1 MDNDFRKTLT
11 KKERLSVGTDLSRLF
26 ASGRYGITDGF
37 RYCYRIGNGLPFN
50 RIVVSVP
57 KKCFRRA
64 VKRNLLKR
72 RIREAY
78 RLNKNLLPVNAEK
91 GGTDIIFI
99 YRTKDI
105 LDFGTIVLS
114 VRNILESLAT
124 KVTAMDTTPKYS
136 LGETIKEAPEAAQ
149 KDAPEAAQK
158 DAPEAV
164 QKEAPNAAQKDALEA
179 AQQEALEA
187 AQQEA
192 PEEMQKETVLQLK
205 EGPET
210 TRKETQQEKPEE
222 TSESDEQH

>member
-1 MDNDFRKTLT
+1 MK

-26 ASGRYGITDGF
+26 TSGRYGITDGF

-114 VRNILESLAT
+114 VRNILESLAA
-124 KVTAMDTTPKYS
+124 KVVAMNATPKYS
-136 LGETIKEAPEAAQ
+136 LGETIN
-149 KDAPEAAQK
+149 
-158 DAPEAV
+158 
-164 QKEAPNAAQKDALEA
+164 EAPNAAQKDALEA
-179 AQQEALEA
+179 AQQEAPDA
-187 AQQEA
+187 AQKDA
-192 PEEMQKETVLQLK
+192 LEEMQKETALQLK
-205 EGPET
+205 EVPET

-222 TSESDEQH
+222 TPESDEQH

>member
-1 MDNDFRKTLT
+1 MDNDFRKTLK

-26 ASGRYGITDGF
+26 ASGRYGFTDGF
-37 RYCYRIGNGLPFN
+37 RYCYRIGNELPFN

-91 GGTDIIFI
+91 GGTDILFI
-99 YRTKDI
+99 YSSKDI
-105 LDFGTIVLS
+105 LDFNAVVLS
-114 VRNILESLAT
+114 VRNILEGLAA
-124 KVTAMDTTPKYS
+124 KVTEMDATPKYS
-136 LGETIKEAPEAAQ
+136 PEETIKETP
-149 KDAPEAAQK
+149 DAAQK

-164 QKEAPNAAQKDALEA
+164 QKDI
-179 AQQEALEA
+179 
-187 AQQEA
+187 
-192 PEEMQKETVLQLK
+192 PEEMQKETALQLK
-205 EGPET
+205 EVPET

-222 TSESDEQH
+222 TADSDEQH

>member
-1 MDNDFRKTLT
+1 MDNDFRKTLK

-26 ASGRYGITDGF
+26 ASGRYGFTDGF
-37 RYCYRIGNGLPFN
+37 RYCYRIGNELPFN

-105 LDFGTIVLS
+105 LDFNAVVLS
-114 VRNILESLAT
+114 VRNILESLAA
-124 KVTAMDTTPKYS
+124 KVTAMDATPKHS
-136 LGETIKEAPEAAQ
+136 LGETIQEAP
-149 KDAPEAAQK
+149 
-158 DAPEAV
+158 
-164 QKEAPNAAQKDALEA
+164 
-179 AQQEALEA
+179 EA

-192 PEEMQKETVLQLK
+192 PDAAQKDALDEMQKETALQLK
-205 EGPET
+205 EVPET

-222 TSESDEQH
+222 TPESDEQH

>member
-1 MDNDFRKTLT
+1 MDNDFRKTLK

-37 RYCYRIGNGLPFN
+37 RYCYRIGNGLSFN

-105 LDFGTIVLS
+105 LDFDTIVLS
-114 VRNILESLAT
+114 VRNILESLAA
-124 KVTAMDTTPKYS
+124 KVVAMDATPKYS

-149 KDAPEAAQK
+149 QEVPEAAQQEAPDAAQK
-158 DAPEAV
+158 DAPES
-164 QKEAPNAAQKDALEA
+164 AQKDA
-179 AQQEALEA
+179 
-187 AQQEA
+187 
-192 PEEMQKETVLQLK
+192 PDEMQKETAQQLK
-205 EGPET
+205 EVPET

-222 TSESDEQH
+222 TPESDEQH

>member
-1 MDNDFRKTLT
+1 MDNDFRKTLK

-26 ASGRYGITDGF
+26 ASGRYGFTDGF
-37 RYCYRIGNGLPFN
+37 RYCYRIGNELSFN

-91 GGTDIIFI
+91 GGTDILFI
-99 YRTKDI
+99 YSSKDI
-105 LDFGTIVLS
+105 LDFNAVVLS
-114 VRNILESLAT
+114 VRNILEGLAA
-124 KVTAMDTTPKYS
+124 KVTAMDATPKYS
-136 LGETIKEAPEAAQ
+136 PGEAIQEAPDAAQ
-149 KDAPEAAQK
+149 KETPDAAQK

-164 QKEAPNAAQKDALEA
+164 QKDI
-179 AQQEALEA
+179 
-187 AQQEA
+187 
-192 PEEMQKETVLQLK
+192 PEEMQKETALQLK
-205 EGPET
+205 EVPET

-222 TSESDEQH
+222 TPERDEQH

>member
-1 MDNDFRKTLT
+1 MDNDFRKTLK
-11 KKERLSVGTDLSRLF
+11 KKERLSVGTGLSRLF

-37 RYCYRIGNGLPFN
+37 RYCYRIGNELPFN

-114 VRNILESLAT
+114 VRNILESLAA
-124 KVTAMDTTPKYS
+124 KVTAMDVTPKHS
-136 LGETIKEAPEAAQ
+136 PEESIKEAP
-149 KDAPEAAQK
+149 DAAQK

-164 QKEAPNAAQKDALEA
+164 QKDT
-179 AQQEALEA
+179 
-187 AQQEA
+187 
-192 PEEMQKETVLQLK
+192 PEEMQKETALQLK

-210 TRKETQQEKPEE
+210 TRKETQQENPEE
-222 TSESDEQH
+222 TPESDEQH

>member
-1 MDNDFRKTLT
+1 MDNDFRKTLK

-37 RYCYRIGNGLPFN
+37 RYCYRIGNELPFN

-78 RLNKNLLPVNAEK
+78 RLNKNLLPANAEK

-114 VRNILESLAT
+114 VRNILESLAA
-124 KVTAMDTTPKYS
+124 KVVAMDATPKHS
-136 LGETIKEAPEAAQ
+136 PGEAINEAPEAAQ

-158 DAPEAV
+158 DTLEAV
-164 QKEAPNAAQKDALEA
+164 QEDAPD
-179 AQQEALEA
+179 A

-205 EGPET
+205 EVPET

-222 TSESDEQH
+222 TPESDEQH

>member
-1 MDNDFRKTLT
+1 MDNDFRKTLK

-37 RYCYRIGNGLPFN
+37 RYCYRIGNELPFN

-78 RLNKNLLPVNAEK
+78 RLNKNLLPVNAER
-91 GGTDIIFI
+91 GGTDILFI
-99 YRTKDI
+99 YSSKDI
-105 LDFGTIVLS
+105 LDFNAVVLS
-114 VRNILESLAT
+114 VRNILEGLAA
-124 KVTAMDTTPKYS
+124 KVTAIAATPKS
-136 LGETIKEAPEAAQ
+136 TREETI
-149 KDAPEAAQK
+149 K

-164 QKEAPNAAQKDALEA
+164 QKDT
-179 AQQEALEA
+179 
-187 AQQEA
+187 
-192 PEEMQKETVLQLK
+192 PEEMQKETALQLK

-222 TSESDEQH
+222 RPERDEQH

>member
-1 MDNDFRKTLT
+1 MDNDFRKTLK

-26 ASGRYGITDGF
+26 ASGRYGFTDGF
-37 RYCYRIGNGLPFN
+37 RYCYRIGNELPFN

-114 VRNILESLAT
+114 VRNILESLAA
-124 KVTAMDTTPKYS
+124 KVVAMDATPKHS
-136 LGETIKEAPEAAQ
+136 LGETIKDAPEAAQNEAPNAAQ
-149 KDAPEAAQK
+149 KDAPEAAQQ
-158 DAPEAV
+158 D
-164 QKEAPNAAQKDALEA
+164 
-179 AQQEALEA
+179 
-187 AQQEA
+187 A
-192 PEEMQKETVLQLK
+192 PEEMQKETALQLK
-205 EGPET
+205 EVPET

-222 TSESDEQH
+222 TPESDEQH